1 MRRRSD
7 FQFDTIPEAIEDIK
21 NGKMVIVVDDED
33 RENEGDFLM
42 AAEMVTTEAINFM
55 VTHGRGLVCAPLT
68 KSIAEKFNLTHMVTH
83 GADPDE
89 ANFTISIDHK
99 RLTTTGISA
108 ADRAN
113 TIRELTKENSKPLD
127 FRRPGHIF
135 PLLAVDGGV
144 LRRAGHTEAAI
155 DLARLAG
162 LKPIGIIC
170 EIMKENGEMARVP
183 DLIEMAKR
191 FEMKFITIKDLI
203 AYRNDNES
211 LVKEVMD
218 INMPTMYGDFKLRAF
233 EESLTGD
240 IHLALTKGKWESD
253 EPVLTRVHSSNL
265 IGDIFG
271 ARNSDTSE
279 QLHQAMIQVE
289 REGKGV
295 VLYMNRNQRGS
306 VLVNQLKTLKLMQEG
321 NFEGEEV
328 EEENN
333 NPKKGDSRDYGIGAQ
348 ILRTLGIR
356 KLRLLTNNPVK
367 RVGIGS
373 FGLEIVE
380 QVPIDNKV
388 NFLNKKPA
396 AAFENE

>member
-1 MRRRSD
+1 MSD
-7 FQFDTIPEAIEDIK
+7 SIKFNTIPEAIKDIK

-42 AAEMVTTEAINFM
+42 AAEMVSTEAINFM
-55 VTHGRGLVCAPLT
+55 VTHGRGLVCAPIN
-68 KSIAEKFNLTHMVTH
+68 KSRAEKLKLTHMVTD

-108 ADRAN
+108 EDRAN
-113 TIRELTKENSKPLD
+113 TIREIANDEAKPVD
-127 FRRPGHIF
+127 FRRPGHVF

-155 DLARLAG
+155 DLAKLAG
-162 LKPIGIIC
+162 LKPVGIIC

-183 DLIEMAKR
+183 DLAKIAKKYD
-191 FEMKFITIKDLI
+191 MKFITIKDLI
-203 AYRNDNES
+203 AYRNENES
-211 LVKEVMD
+211 LVHEVMD

-233 EESLTGD
+233 KENLTGD
-240 IHLALTKGKWESD
+240 IHMALTKGSWNRE
-253 EPVLTRVHSSNL
+253 EPVLTRVHSSDL

-271 ARNSDTSE
+271 SRLNDTSE
-279 QLHQAMIQVE
+279 LLHQAMLQVE

-306 VLVNQLKTLKLMQEG
+306 VLVNQLRTLKAMQEG
-321 NFEGEEV
+321 NPET

-348 ILRTLGIR
+348 ILKSLGVSKI
-356 KLRLLTNNPVK
+356 RLLSNNPVK
-367 RVGIGS
+367 RIGIKS
-373 FGLEIVE
+373 FGLEIVD
-380 QVPIDNKV
+380 QVPIDTSID
-388 NFLNKKPA
+388 FLGDPVRKN
-396 AAFENE
+396 

>member
-1 MRRRSD
+1 MSD
-7 FQFDTIPEAIEDIK
+7 SIKFNTIPEAIQDIK

-42 AAEMVTTEAINFM
+42 AAEMVSTEAINFM
-55 VTHGRGLVCAPLT
+55 VTHGRGLVCAPIN
-68 KSIAEKFNLTHMVTH
+68 KSRAEKLKLTHMVTD

-113 TIRELTKENSKPLD
+113 TIREIANEDAKPVD
-127 FRRPGHIF
+127 FRRPGHVF

-155 DLARLAG
+155 DLAKLAG
-162 LKPIGIIC
+162 LKPVGIIC
-170 EIMKENGEMARVP
+170 EIMNEDGEMARVP
-183 DLIEMAKR
+183 DLVKIAQKYD
-191 FEMKFITIKDLI
+191 MKFITIKDLI
-203 AYRNDNES
+203 AYRNENES
-211 LVKEVMD
+211 LVHEVMD

-233 EESLTGD
+233 KENLTGD
-240 IHLALTKGKWESD
+240 IHMALTKGSWSKE
-253 EPVLTRVHSSNL
+253 EPVLTRVHSSDL

-271 ARNSDTSE
+271 SRLNDTSE
-279 QLHQAMIQVE
+279 LLHQAMLQVE

-306 VLVNQLKTLKLMQEG
+306 VLVNQLRTLKAMQEG
-321 NFEGEEV
+321 NPET

-348 ILRTLGIR
+348 ILKSLGIC
-356 KLRLLTNNPVK
+356 KIRLLSNNPVK
-367 RVGIGS
+367 RIGIKS
-373 FGLEIVE
+373 FGLEIVD
-380 QVPIDNKV
+380 QVPIDTSID
-388 NFLNKKPA
+388 FLDDAVRKN
-396 AAFENE
+396 

>member
-1 MRRRSD
+1 MSD
-7 FQFDTIPEAIEDIK
+7 SIKFNTIPEAIQDIK

-42 AAEMVTTEAINFM
+42 AAEMVSTEAINFM
-55 VTHGRGLVCAPLT
+55 VTHGRGLVCAPIN
-68 KSIAEKFNLTHMVTH
+68 KSRAEKLKLTHMVTD

-113 TIRELTKENSKPLD
+113 TIREIANDDAKPVD
-127 FRRPGHIF
+127 FRRPGHVF

-155 DLARLAG
+155 DLAKLAG
-162 LKPIGIIC
+162 LKPVGIIC
-170 EIMKENGEMARVP
+170 EIMNEDGEMARVP
-183 DLIEMAKR
+183 DLAKIAQKYD
-191 FEMKFITIKDLI
+191 MKFITIKDLI
-203 AYRNDNES
+203 AYRNENES
-211 LVKEVMD
+211 LVHEVMD

-233 EESLTGD
+233 KENLTGD
-240 IHLALTKGKWESD
+240 IHMALTKGSWNKE
-253 EPVLTRVHSSNL
+253 EPVLTRVHSSDL

-271 ARNSDTSE
+271 SRLNDTSE
-279 QLHQAMIQVE
+279 LLHQAMLQVE

-306 VLVNQLKTLKLMQEG
+306 VLVNQLRTLKAMQEG
-321 NFEGEEV
+321 NPET

-348 ILRTLGIR
+348 ILKSLGIC
-356 KLRLLTNNPVK
+356 KIRLLSNNPVK
-367 RVGIGS
+367 RIGIKS
-373 FGLEIVE
+373 FGLEIVD
-380 QVPIDNKV
+380 QVAIDTSID
-388 NFLNKKPA
+388 FLDDPVRKN
-396 AAFENE
+396 

>member
-1 MRRRSD
+1 MEEAFR
-7 FQFDTIPEAIEDIK
+7 FNTITEAIQDIK

-42 AAEMVTTEAINFM
+42 AAELVTTEAINFM
-55 VTHGRGLVCAPLT
+55 VTHGRGLVCAPVT
-68 KSIAEKFNLTHMVTH
+68 KDIAQKFKLTHMVTE

-113 TIRELTKENSKPLD
+113 TIRELTSDDAKPVD
-127 FRRPGHIF
+127 FRRPGHVF
-135 PLLAVDGGV
+135 PLLAVEGGV
-144 LRRAGHTEAAI
+144 LRRAGHTEAAV
-155 DLARLAG
+155 DLARLSG

-170 EIMKENGEMARVP
+170 EIMNENGDMARVP
-183 DLIEMAKR
+183 DLIKMAKE
-191 FEMKFITIKDLI
+191 FDMKLITIKDLI

-211 LVKEVMD
+211 LVHEVMD
-218 INMPTMYGDFKLRAF
+218 IKMPTMYGDFKLRAF
-233 EESLTGD
+233 EENLSGD
-240 IHLALTKGKWESD
+240 IHLALTKGTWAKD

-279 QLHQAMIQVE
+279 QLHQAMLQVE

-321 NFEGEEV
+321 NFETV

-348 ILRTLGIR
+348 ILRALGIT
-356 KLRLLTNNPVK
+356 KLRLLSNNPVK
-367 RVGIGS
+367 RIGINS

-380 QVPIDNKV
+380 QVPIEHSF
-388 NFLNKKPA
+388 NFATEKYKLEK
-396 AAFENE
+396 ES

>member
-1 MRRRSD
+1 MSESIK
-7 FQFDTIPEAIEDIK
+7 FNTIPEAIKDIK

-42 AAEMVTTEAINFM
+42 AAEMVSTEAINFM
-55 VTHGRGLVCAPLT
+55 VTHGRGLVCVPLT
-68 KSIAEKFNLTHMVTH
+68 KNLAEKLKLTHMVTD

-113 TIRELTKENSKPLD
+113 TIREIASDEAKPVD
-127 FRRPGHIF
+127 FRRPGHVF

-155 DLARLAG
+155 DLAKLAG
-162 LKPIGIIC
+162 LKPVGIIC
-170 EIMKENGEMARVP
+170 EIMNEDGEMARVP
-183 DLIEMAKR
+183 DLAKIAKKYD
-191 FEMKFITIKDLI
+191 MKFITIKDLI
-203 AYRNDNES
+203 AYRNENES
-211 LVKEVMD
+211 LVHEVMD

-233 EESLTGD
+233 KENLTGD
-240 IHLALTKGKWESD
+240 IHMALTKGSWNKE
-253 EPVLTRVHSSNL
+253 EPVLTRVHSSDL

-271 ARNSDTSE
+271 SRLNDTSE
-279 QLHQAMIQVE
+279 LLHQAMLQVE

-306 VLVNQLKTLKLMQEG
+306 VLVNQLRTLKAMQEG
-321 NFEGEEV
+321 NPET

-348 ILRTLGIR
+348 ILKSLGIC
-356 KLRLLTNNPVK
+356 KIRLLSNNPVK
-367 RVGIGS
+367 RIGIKS
-373 FGLEIVE
+373 FGLEIVD
-380 QVPIDNKV
+380 QVPIDTSID
-388 NFLNKKPA
+388 FLDDPVRKN
-396 AAFENE
+396 